1 MGTRLTLLACAAA
14 LIISG
19 CGGSDSGPDPANDK
33 TAEIINARKYK
44 KRLERQQAARERK
57 QAKLKAKAA
66 AKAGASVGTASSSNI
81 DSMLANLPGQGGLVV
96 GAPGGDGTRLG
107 NASALSSTSAW
118 STIKVPISERVLADA
133 GGHGGISSTQQS
145 NINAAIT
152 LSDNDAAAALFS
164 DLKASHGGL
173 GGASTA
179 VGEMLRQAGDEQTVV
194 STQGRDSFT
203 TYGQTNWSLEEQNKY
218 MAALAGGCISDSASR
233 NYLLNEMS
241 QVTSDTWGLGSAGV
255 PAKWKG
261 GWGPGPDG
269 KYLVRQMGTM
279 DIGGE
284 EAVVTIAAISDD
296 GSFESGQAMATSI
309 ASWAATHLK
318 GKVPAST
325 PC

>member
-1 MGTRLTLLACAAA
+1 MGNRLPLIALALVLTLAGCGSSDSDKSPVNTSSAEGLSKKEQERRQAAA
-14 LIISG
+14 
-19 CGGSDSGPDPANDK
+19 
-33 TAEIINARKYK
+33 RK
-44 KRLERQQAARERK
+44 ATD
-57 QAKLKAKAA
+57 AKLEARGAKA
-66 AKAGASVGTASSSNI
+66 TATI
-81 DSMLANLPGQGGLVV
+81 DKMLAGLPGKGGLLV
-96 GAPGGDGTRLG
+96 GAPGGVGTRVG
-107 NASALSSTSAW
+107 SGGDLSSTSAW

-133 GGHGGISSTQQS
+133 GGPGGISPTQRS

-179 VGEMLRQAGDEQTVV
+179 VGEMLRPAGEEQTVV
-194 STQGRDSFT
+194 STQGRESFT

-233 NYLLNEMS
+233 NYLLHEMS

-269 KYLVRQMGTM
+269 RYLVRQMGTM
-279 DIGGE
+279 DIGGK

-318 GKVPAST
+318 GKVPASA